1 MKPTTEEKD
10 HKRRL
15 LYLRSLFASA
25 RTKFSLGRIETYGQ
39 LLEAIGHSRGEL
51 EYAFDTQQL
60 QSRITSG
67 DINGQEKNYKLREE
81 TNFARRDKSNGIHSE
96 TIPKTGDLS
105 QTPVQGKHNIEKMVS
120 STTKEPKLPALTSPK
135 QKAQLITT
143 QNKYSHILLDK
154 ILKEKLRAVLMR
166 APAGAGKTYMV
177 GAVVRQLFDQ
187 EWFSDSVSPYPCVW
201 ITRASI
207 VEQTRRVCEE
217 EFGLDTVNEVNVIN
231 VEQLRATFGKSFMI
245 DIKTVV
251 EQGEEHEVYQWKR
264 NVHPKLFI
272 VDECQLAKN
281 PESTQSKIIYAL
293 SALENIT
300 IIFVSATPWIRVAD
314 AGYFACNTHMELVN
328 I

>member
-1 MKPTTEEKD
+1 MKPTPEEKE

-25 RTKFSLGRIETYGQ
+25 RTKYSLGRIETYGQ
-39 LLEAIGHSRGEL
+39 LLEAVGHSRGEI
-51 EYAFDTQQL
+51 EYAFDAQQL
-60 QSRITSG
+60 QRRITSG
-67 DINGQEKNYKLREE
+67 DINETEKNYKLREE
-81 TNFARRDKSNGIHSE
+81 TGFAFRDSTVEGGNKGTTSNNKSVKE
-96 TIPKTGDLS
+96 TDRSGEIL
-105 QTPVQGKHNIEKMVS
+105 QGAKSREPR
-120 STTKEPKLPALTSPK
+120 EPKLPALISPK

-143 QNKYSHILLDK
+143 QNKYSQILLDK
-154 ILKEKLRAVLMR
+154 ILKEHLRAVLMR

-177 GAVVRQLFDQ
+177 GAVVRQLFDK
-187 EWFSDSVSPYPCVW
+187 EWFYDSVSPYPCVW

-281 PESTQSKIIYAL
+281 PDSTQSKIIYAL
-293 SALENIT
+293 SALENIV
-300 IIFVSATPWIRVAD
+300 IIFVSATPFIRVAD
-314 AGYFACNTHMELVN
+314 AGYFVANTHMELTN

>member
-1 MKPTTEEKD
+1 MKLTPKEKE
-10 HKRRL
+10 HKRKL

-25 RTKFSLGRIETYGQ
+25 RTRFSLGRIETYGQ
-39 LLEAIGHSRGEL
+39 LLEAIGHSKGEI
-51 EYAFDTQQL
+51 EYAFGTQQL
-60 QSRITSG
+60 QRRITSG
-67 DINGQEKNYKLREE
+67 DINEQEKNYKLREE
-81 TNFARRDKSNGIHSE
+81 ISFAGRDKTAG
-96 TIPKTGDLS
+96 
-105 QTPVQGKHNIEKMVS
+105 V
-120 STTKEPKLPALTSPK
+120 STTVESRPSESSHRNDESAFMSSEGKQEKPREPKLPALTSPK

-154 ILKEKLRAVLMR
+154 ILKEHLRAILLR

-177 GAVVRQLFDQ
+177 GAVVRQLFDRD
-187 EWFSDSVSPYPCVW
+187 WFSDSVSPYPCVW
-201 ITRASI
+201 ITRSSI

-281 PESTQSKIIYAL
+281 PDSTQSKIIYAL
-293 SALENIT
+293 SALENIV
-300 IIFVSATPWIRVAD
+300 IIFVSATPFIRVAD
-314 AGYFACNTHMELVN
+314 AGYFVANTHMELTN
-328 I
+328 L